1 LYVLDSQDTKLYAT
15 YNGGSTWTDLSANLP
30 LGGTQGTTQNYNF
43 SQSGYDYYLGCGN
56 RVVDG
61 KNTDILFLS
70 EIDIQQSADQGK
82 TWQSIGGPSW
92 LEPSQGGITHND
104 QHCFALC
111 PTNPNLF
118 LFGNDGG
125 IYSLSYNTT
134 KSDYTVTALNSNLS
148 ATMFYKLACHPTNPN
163 IVMGGTQDNGTP
175 LSPGDLGNW
184 VNPGNGDG
192 GSCVINQAN
201 PLISY
206 LSSEGLDI
214 WRTSDGWKSSGGMS
228 PPIPKSEHAPFV
240 CSMVLDPNNQYT
252 MYTGTN
258 YMWKYDENT
267 GNWSGDLGAQT
278 LTNGNGRGNV
288 INAIAVAPTD
298 SNTIY
303 TGSGDAGLF
312 MTTNGGQSWRNLDQP
327 IKLQINAI
335 NVSPAKANDF
345 LVGFNGSGQPHL
357 FHGVV
362 TSGSLAFTPVS
373 GSGSSGLPDASLNAI
388 ARDLDDPQNT
398 WYVGTDVG
406 VFMTTDAGASWSNA
420 GTAFGLPPGI
430 VNDLVAVPGTRY
442 LNAGTYGRGLWRLYF
457 PGNNAELQS
466 LTVSPNPLVNRTS
479 TTGTVTLNNPAPLG
493 GMTLQLSGDNTL
505 SFPSTVVVPYEVT
518 TATFPI
524 TSSPTQTAV
533 VSHITATEGS
543 VSKTVAI
550 TVEPLGVQ
558 SLNAAPNDLVGGR
571 ESGGTVYLDGNAPSG
586 GLTVKLSSNQASV
599 KVPATIKIA
608 AGTNAASF
616 SITTVP
622 VDRTINATIT
632 ATTGEM
638 TASTHVTVEA
648 PSLVGMSIA
657 PTLFVGGSATK
668 VTGTLTF
675 NGPSV
680 AAGIPIQLTS
690 SNPSA
695 ASVPATVTAIPTA
708 ANLAATFT
716 VDHYVVQTGQ
726 SAVITASAQGQNS
739 QTVTLGVLPFF
750 LTGISVSPNSV
761 VGGASSTGTVTLDGA
776 PRLGRGDILVK
787 LSTNSSAVTI
797 PATVKVLDG
806 KSSATFPITTKPV
819 GATTLATITG
829 AYGGIT
835 QTAQLTVQ
843 APTLTKLSLSP
854 TTIIGGRGHDVT
866 ATLVLNGVAPP
877 GGVTVVCDGSPNSI
891 ISMPFLVTIPAGYT
905 STTFKITTAK
915 VLDAATC
922 TVYAQLGTTQ
932 LTATVKVEG

>member
-1 LYVLDSQDTKLYAT
+1 
-15 YNGGSTWTDLSANLP
+15 
-30 LGGTQGTTQNYNF
+30 
-43 SQSGYDYYLGCGN
+43 
-56 RVVDG
+56 
-61 KNTDILFLS
+61 
-70 EIDIQQSADQGK
+70 
-82 TWQSIGGPSW
+82 
-92 LEPSQGGITHND
+92 
-104 QHCFALC
+104 
-111 PTNPNLF
+111 
-118 LFGNDGG
+118 
-125 IYSLSYNTT
+125 
-134 KSDYTVTALNSNLS
+134 
-148 ATMFYKLACHPTNPN
+148 
-163 IVMGGTQDNGTP
+163 
-175 LSPGDLGNW
+175 
-184 VNPGNGDG
+184 
-192 GSCVINQAN
+192 
-201 PLISY
+201 
-206 LSSEGLDI
+206 
-214 WRTSDGWKSSGGMS
+214 
-228 PPIPKSEHAPFV
+228 
-240 CSMVLDPNNQYT
+240 
-252 MYTGTN
+252 
-258 YMWKYDENT
+258 
-267 GNWSGDLGAQT
+267 
-278 LTNGNGRGNV
+278 
-288 INAIAVAPTD
+288 
-298 SNTIY
+298 
-303 TGSGDAGLF
+303 
-312 MTTNGGQSWRNLDQP
+312 
-327 IKLQINAI
+327 
-335 NVSPAKANDF
+335 
-345 LVGFNGSGQPHL
+345 
-357 FHGVV
+357 
-362 TSGSLAFTPVS
+362 
-373 GSGSSGLPDASLNAI
+373 
-388 ARDLDDPQNT
+388 
-398 WYVGTDVG
+398 
-406 VFMTTDAGASWSNA
+406 
-420 GTAFGLPPGI
+420 
-430 VNDLVAVPGTRY
+430 
-442 LNAGTYGRGLWRLYF
+442 
-457 PGNNAELQS
+457 
-466 LTVSPNPLVNRTS
+466 
-479 TTGTVTLNNPAPLG
+479 
-493 GMTLQLSGDNTL
+493 
-505 SFPSTVVVPYEVT
+505 
-518 TATFPI
+518 
-524 TSSPTQTAV
+524 
-533 VSHITATEGS
+533 
-543 VSKTVAI
+543 
-550 TVEPLGVQ
+550 
-558 SLNAAPNDLVGGR
+558 
-571 ESGGTVYLDGNAPSG
+571 
-586 GLTVKLSSNQASV
+586 
-599 KVPATIKIA
+599 
-608 AGTNAASF
+608 
-616 SITTVP
+616 
-622 VDRTINATIT
+622 
-632 ATTGEM
+632 
-638 TASTHVTVEA
+638 
-648 PSLVGMSIA
+648 MSIA